1 MINKTFKKILLF
13 FLILF
18 LINNSIYS
26 QDEDNTWVVGGGIN
40 IVDIRTPDGISG
52 IIKDYGNGT
61 IEDLNMNGGAVRVF
75 IARYLKKG
83 VTLQLSASGNTIKK
97 GFGYNTGD
105 VLLNDSF
112 FAIDAKLRYD
122 LNKLIGETNWFDPY
136 VLSGFGYSKMGDT
149 NNFNIAAGW
158 GFNAWFSRSVGVNFQ
173 SDYNH
178 NLESTATDY
187 FQHSLGLVFK
197 LNSSP
202 KFKWRDR

>member
-26 QDEDNTWVVGGGIN
+26 QDEDTTWVVGGGVN
-40 IVDIRTPDGISG
+40 IVDIRTPNGISG
-52 IIKDYGNGT
+52 IIKDYGSGT
-61 IEDLNMNGGAVRVF
+61 IEDLNMNGGAVRIF

-83 VTLQLSASGNTIKK
+83 ATLQLSASGNTIKK

-197 LNSSP
+197 LNSGP